1 MEPFAIIEEIRKL
14 PVSDQLKIIK
24 KTAKMIERESEMAAN
39 EKAAVYLYEDY
50 KNNKELISFNNLDC
64 EDFYETR

>member
-14 PVSDQLKIIK
+14 PVSDQLKIIE
-24 KTAKMIERESEMAAN
+24 KTAKMIERESETAAN
-39 EKAAVYLYEDY
+39 EKAAAYLYEDY
-50 KNNKELISFNNLDC
+50 KNNMELISFNDLDC

>member
-14 PVSDQLKIIK
+14 PVSDQLKIIE
-24 KTAKMIERESEMAAN
+24 KTAKMIERESETAAN
-39 EKAAVYLYEDY
+39 EKAATYLYEDY
-50 KNNKELISFNNLDC
+50 KNNMELISFSNLDC